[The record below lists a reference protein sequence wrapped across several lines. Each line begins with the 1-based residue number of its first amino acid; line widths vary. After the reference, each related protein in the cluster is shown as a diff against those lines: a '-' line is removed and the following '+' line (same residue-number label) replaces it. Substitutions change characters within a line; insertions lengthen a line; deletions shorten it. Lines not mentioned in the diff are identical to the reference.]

1 MRIQGGQRIRF
12 RALYFWESF
21 FIENDISL
29 PDSFWQ
35 DAKNSIGQTILHAPE
50 LESIYQRIERCRL
63 TGAVF
68 DTWLRGQGLSA
79 AAYILDLVQQY
90 SSHQPVYLDHSD
102 LMAIENAKALIKAS
116 LKNTPTIPELC
127 KSVGMNKNKL
137 QRGFRLTEGKS
148 IAEYIRILRMER
160 ALDLLEDSTLS
171 ILEVAKE
178 VGYHGVSNFYH
189 TFQQTFWETP
199 PGCPGAFEK
208 VKPASSQ
215 VFPSPHW
222 LTLG

>member
-1 MRIQGGQRIRF
+1 MRRS
-12 RALYFWESF
+12 W
-21 FIENDISL
+21 
-29 PDSFWQ
+29 
-35 DAKNSIGQTILHAPE
+35 K
-50 LESIYQRIERCRL
+50 SIYQRIERCRL

-116 LKNTPTIPELC
+116 LKNTPTIP
-127 KSVGMNKNKL
+127 GTL
-137 QRGFRLTEGKS
+137 QKRWYEQEQAARRGFRLSQEGKS

-189 TFQQTFWETP
+189 TFPQTFLRETP
-199 PGCPGAFEK
+199 QAVRELLK
-208 VKPASSQ
+208 K
-215 VFPSPHW
+215 
-222 LTLG
+222 